1 MISDWFSPL
10 GVSQVTSELIIRGVR
25 TCNRKKAPQARNFL
39 FRDMKNIDLPIRNG
53 TKMQKTPLFGL
64 IRAEGAN
71 FFWGLRRFNEKAPPC
86 FRRSENKGGRDG
98 HKDFGM
104 PVSPKE
110 FHK

>member
-10 GVSQVTSELIIRGVR
+10 CVSEVTSELIIRGVR

-39 FRDMKNIDLPIRNG
+39 FRDMKNIDLPIRND

-71 FFWGLRRFNEKAPPC
+71 FFWDLRRFNEKAPLV
-86 FRRSENKGGRDG
+86 
-98 HKDFGM
+98 FGDLKTRGAF
-104 PVSPKE
+104 SLE
-110 FHK
+110 YD